1 MKKQILFLI
10 FLVLFLSSCIK
21 MNYDLVISEDYWL
34 DGNVTIDYTK
44 LNAYSD
50 SLSSSFTWS
59 TNTKKTPCES
69 AESSSGSMDEVFTSF
84 TCVNLDEN
92 KAQLSWKMNSLKD
105 IIEVKDNGF
114 YLNLNKLFGKNSL
127 SVQDEQNSNTDET
140 AKNQSIAMLKSMWF
154 EIDYKISFPW
164 KIIESNVWDFENN
177 ILDFS
182 IYDVSQT
189 EEPYVI
195 FTETKAGQSNSSNYI
210 ITIDS
215 KQEVTKK
222 LSVATFMIDKSTKWN
237 RDRQKFDKLIPLM
250 KEDKIVNLLYRLSKI
265 DKTNKIYIK
274 NKLILDYLE
283 ARLNMELH
291 NR

>member
-21 MNYDLVISEDYWL
+21 MNYDLVISEDYGL

-50 SLSSSFTWS
+50 SLSSSFTGS

-92 KAQLSWKMNSLKD
+92 KAQLSGKMNSLKD

-140 AKNQSIAMLKSMWF
+140 AKNQSIAMLKSMGF
-154 EIDYKISFPW
+154 EIDYKISFPG
-164 KIIESNVWDFENN
+164 KIIESNVGDFENN

-222 LSVATFMIDKSTKWN
+222 LSVATFMIDKSTKGN